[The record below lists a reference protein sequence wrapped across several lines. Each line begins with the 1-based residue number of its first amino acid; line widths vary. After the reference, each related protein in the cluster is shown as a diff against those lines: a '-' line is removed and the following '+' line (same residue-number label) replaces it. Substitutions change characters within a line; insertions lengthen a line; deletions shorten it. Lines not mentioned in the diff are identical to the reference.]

1 VCSGQNRRP
10 VIRRLDNAA
19 GPGAAVTVATND
31 HEGLSH
37 FRLAVHEFPE
47 VSADA
52 DLPSS
57 VLDQQEKRNQN

>member
-10 VIRRLDNAA
+10 VICRLDNAA
-19 GPGAAVTVATND
+19 SASAAVAVATND
-31 HEGLSH
+31 HEGLGYL
-37 FRLAVHEFPE
+37 RLAVHEFPK

-57 VLDQQEKRNQN
+57 VLDQQEKDPQN